1 MAVLKAVLLAVA
13 DRRMAGMVVGLSS
26 FFSVFF
32 VLLYSPLLLLSSY
45 ASHTALPSHGD
56 SAVFWQR

>member
-26 FFSVFF
+26 FFSMFF
-32 VLLYSPLLLLSSY
+32 VLLCSPLLLLSSS
-45 ASHTALPSHGD
+45 ASQTALPSHGD

>member
-1 MAVLKAVLLAVA
+1 MVLVAVLLAVA

-32 VLLYSPLLLLSSY
+32 VLLCSPLVLLSSSI
-45 ASHTALPSHGD
+45 SHSALPSHGD
-56 SAVFWQR
+56 SAVFWQC